1 MQAFFMDHCID
12 EERITNY
19 NTELLKY
26 KTLSLTQEIIGG
38 SFKYK
43 EDRDKLFKKLVF
55 DIIVNATLG
64 SPTNSKVRL
73 LFYK

>member
-12 EERITNY
+12 EERITSY
-19 NTELLKY
+19 HMELLKS
-26 KTLSLTQEIIGG
+26 KTSSLTQEIIAG

-55 DIIVNATLG
+55 DIIVNTTLG
-64 SPTNSKVRL
+64 SPTNSKVKI